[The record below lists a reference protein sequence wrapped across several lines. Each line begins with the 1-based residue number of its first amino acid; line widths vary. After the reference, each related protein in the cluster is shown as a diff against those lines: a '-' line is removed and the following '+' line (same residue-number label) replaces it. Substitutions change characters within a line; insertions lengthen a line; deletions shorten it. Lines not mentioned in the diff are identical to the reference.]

1 MLITTGGTVIRV
13 PADGIKQSG
22 RSTQGVIVMRPREG
36 ELVSTLA
43 RVVEQDEDDALEPAV
58 ELGPE
63 PEGEPEP
70 EPAA

>member
-1 MLITTGGTVIRV
+1 
-13 PADGIKQSG
+13 
-22 RSTQGVIVMRPREG
+22 MRPREG

-43 RVVEQDEDDALEPAV
+43 RVVEQDEDDGLEPAV

-70 EPAA
+70 EPEHAA